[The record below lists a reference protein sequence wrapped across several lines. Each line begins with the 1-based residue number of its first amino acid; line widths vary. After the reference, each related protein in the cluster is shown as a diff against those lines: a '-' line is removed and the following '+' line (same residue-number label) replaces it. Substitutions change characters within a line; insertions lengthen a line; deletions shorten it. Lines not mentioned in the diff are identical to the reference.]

1 MGWLRKIR
9 AWYLPYIVDFEADG
23 DCGQALA
30 DHLGL
35 ENRVQPTTLG
45 GTLCFVSMLLG
56 VQGFLAGAMT
66 LLIWYQGS

>member
-1 MGWLRKIR
+1 MKWLRRIR
-9 AWYLPYIVDFEADG
+9 AWYLPYLIEVEYDG

-45 GTLCFVSMLLG
+45 GVLCFVFVLLG
-56 VQGFLAGAMT
+56 LHGYLAGAMA
-66 LLIWYQGS
+66 LLMWYQGA